1 MSIYYGPWKLTFNLC
16 KNLSYKTSCG
26 IEIVIV
32 YTTFFHGGI
41 FLLFTPCPKLSYC
54 LKIYLES

>member
-1 MSIYYGPWKLTFNLC
+1 MSIYYGPWKLTFILC
-16 KNLSYKTSCG
+16 KNLSYKTCCG
-26 IEIVIV
+26 IEIAIV

-54 LKIYLES
+54 LKI